1 METSARRD
9 VYRELQ
15 EAPNLDFFYLKGSID
30 TPEVLLDLN
39 DNACLIKLS
48 GRSLPEDSRNFY
60 TPIMDWIKK
69 YAETKLLDTKIVFQ
83 FEYINSSSS
92 KLILELLDMIKQ
104 IFTKDKE
111 DLLFIEWRYLEDDD
125 DMLEA
130 GQDFEERV
138 GIDFKYIGYW

>member
-9 VYRELQ
+9 VYKELK
-15 EAPNLDFFYLKGSID
+15 EAPNLDFFYLKGSVD

-39 DNACLIKLS
+39 DNGCLIKLS

-60 TPIMDWIKK
+60 SPIMDWLIK
-69 YAETKLLDTKIVFQ
+69 YSNSELINTKIIFQ

-92 KLILELLDMIKQ
+92 KLLLELLDLIRQ
-104 IFTKDKE
+104 IFSKGKE

-130 GQDFEERV
+130 GQDFEDRV
-138 GIDFKYIGYW
+138 GIKFKYIAYW